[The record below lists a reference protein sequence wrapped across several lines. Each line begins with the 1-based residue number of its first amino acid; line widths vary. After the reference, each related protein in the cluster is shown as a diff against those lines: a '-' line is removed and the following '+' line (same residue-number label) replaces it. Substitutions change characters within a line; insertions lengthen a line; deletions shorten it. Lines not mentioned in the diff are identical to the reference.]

1 MSGFILYVDDDPA
14 NLVVFEAGLKRDL
27 PVLTATGGGQA
38 LELMRAHDV
47 AVVLSDQRMPGM
59 SGVELLAKVRSDW
72 PDVIRMLVTAY
83 SDVEAAIAAINLGH
97 AHLYL
102 KKPWEPVELKLALQ
116 QARERFLTARHVADL
131 QHRLMQ
137 TERLYA
143 LGVVAAGV
151 AHELRSP
158 LSALH
163 LSVEVLNGI
172 LEGPLDD
179 PQVQVMRETVRDAE
193 LSVKAMVDITNAM
206 ELSTRQQPVTTV
218 ELREVV
224 ELAARSVRGEARLR
238 GEVTLSLDGQ
248 PRVRGSRTNLGQV
261 VLNLLVNALQA
272 FDPTTR
278 ARNVVK
284 VMLTAGEGRATLVV
298 ADNGPGIGPDVLGRI
313 FDPFFTT
320 KTEGGTGLGLAI
332 SRQIVTELGGT
343 IEVRSTVG
351 EGTQFIVRLPLVEGA
366 APPGAP

>member
-1 MSGFILYVDDDPA
+1 VSGYVLYVDDDPA
-14 NLVVFEAGLKRDL
+14 NLVVFEAGLRREL
-27 PVLTATGGGQA
+27 PVLTAGGGAEA
-38 LELMRAHDV
+38 LELLRTRDI
-47 AVVLSDQRMPGM
+47 AVVLTDQRMPQM
-59 SGVELLAKVRSDW
+59 SGVELLAKVRADW
-72 PDVIRMLVTAY
+72 PDVVRMLVTAY
-83 SDVEAAIAAINLGH
+83 SDVEAAISAINIGH

-116 QARERFLTARHVADL
+116 QARERFFTARHVADL

-163 LSVEVLNGI
+163 LSIEVLQNI
-172 LEGPLDD
+172 LEEPLDD
-179 PQVQVMRETVRDAE
+179 AQVQVMREALHDAD

-206 ELSTRQQPVTTV
+206 ELSTRQQPVTEV
-218 ELREVV
+218 DLREVV

-238 GEVTLSLDGQ
+238 GEVTLNLDGH

-272 FDPTTR
+272 FDPARR

-284 VMLTAGEGRATLVV
+284 VTLAERDGQVALTV

-332 SRQIVTELGGT
+332 SRKIVSELGGA
-343 IEVRSTVG
+343 IEVRSAVG
-351 EGTQFIVRLPLVEGA
+351 EGTQFVVRLPLATAG
-366 APPGAP
+366 P

>member
-1 MSGFILYVDDDPA
+1 MSGYVLYVDDDPA
-14 NLVVFEAGLKRDL
+14 NLIVFEAGLKRDL
-27 PVLTATGGGQA
+27 PVLTANGGAQG
-38 LELMRAHDV
+38 LELLRTHDV
-47 AVVLSDQRMPGM
+47 AVVLSDQRMPAM
-59 SGVELLAKVRSDW
+59 SGVELLAKVREEW

-83 SDVEAAIAAINLGH
+83 SDVEAAIAAINVGH

-116 QARERFLTARHVADL
+116 QARERFLAARHVADL

-163 LSVEVLNGI
+163 LGVEVLSGV

-179 PQVQVMRETVRDAE
+179 EQVQLMRETVQDAD

-206 ELSTRQQPVTTV
+206 ELSTRQQPVSTID
-218 ELREVV
+218 LREVV

-238 GEVTLSLDGQ
+238 GEVTLSLDHAL
-248 PRVRGSRTNLGQV
+248 VRGSRTNLGQV

-272 FDPTTR
+272 FDPTRR
-278 ARNVVK
+278 ARNAVK
-284 VMLTAGEGRATLVV
+284 VTLVARDGRATLTVS
-298 ADNGPGIGPDVLGRI
+298 DNGPGIGPDVVGRI

-343 IEVRSTVG
+343 IAVHSTVG
-351 EGTQFIVRLPLVEGA
+351 EGTQFVVEVPLVTGEA
-366 APPGAP
+366 TASSR